1 MSGSISSTNTLLSA
15 TETAAQVNAS
25 TNASAIANASTSAAS
40 TDASATASSALAS
53 IAGNFNSFLTMLTT
67 QLQNQDPSSP
77 MDSSQFTSELAT
89 FAGVQQ
95 QTDTNTNLGQL
106 ISLTQAGQVTADSS
120 LVGQTATFTASQIP
134 LQSGS
139 ASIAFTTTAAEP
151 IAIAITNGSGTV
163 VRTVQETST
172 AGSNSWTWNGQDNSG
187 NGLADG
193 AYGIAVQT
201 EDSSGNPI
209 AVPFTATGTI
219 TGISKASNGD
229 AMLEMGNDSVDMNSV
244 SSVGHAA
251 GST

>member
-1 MSGSISSTNTLLSA
+1 MSGSISSTNTLLGA

-25 TNASAIANASTSAAS
+25 ANASTSAAS

-106 ISLTQAGQVTADSS
+106 ISLTQTGQVTADSS

-151 IAIAITNGSGTV
+151 IAIAITNASGAV
-163 VRTVQETST
+163 VNTVQETST
-172 AGSNSWTWNGQDNSG
+172 AGSNSWTWNGQDSSG
-187 NGLADG
+187 NTLPDG

-209 AVPFTATGTI
+209 AVPFTATGTV

-229 AMLEMGNDSVDMNSV
+229 AMLEMGSDSIDMNSV

>member
-1 MSGSISSTNTLLSA
+1 MSGSISSTDALLKA
-15 TETAAQVNAS
+15 TEQAAKTNAAPSIAAGSAAAGGTAS
-25 TNASAIANASTSAAS
+25 TA
-40 TDASATASSALAS
+40 ASSALAS

-134 LQSGS
+134 LQSG
-139 ASIAFTTTAAEP
+139 AAKIAFTTSAAIP
-151 IAIAITNGSGTV
+151 IAIAVTDSAGTV
-163 VRTVQETST
+163 VRTVQETSA
-172 AGSNSWTWNGQDNSG
+172 AGNNSWSWDGKDSSG
-187 NGLADG
+187 NSLPDG

-201 EDSSGNPI
+201 QDGSGNAV
-209 AVPFTATGTI
+209 AVPFTATGI
-219 TGISKASNGD
+219 VTGVSKASNGD
-229 AMLEMGNDSVDMNSV
+229 VMLQMGTDSVDMSSV
-244 SSVGHAA
+244 SSVGHPATPA
-251 GST
+251 